1 MSRARLL
8 LQKRPGFG
16 PVGWLAHIVT
26 VLVLSIRYL
35 RWCPY
40 SHAELEIDGVHHY
53 SSMTDRG
60 VRSARLTIDGTF
72 RAYDAPAVGADDALR
87 RFDRIEHMG
96 YDWLGAVWW
105 GFPWARHRPGRY
117 SCFECVAEMM
127 GMPDPHK
134 QGPFELIAWA
144 QRNDGRVTA

>member
-1 MSRARLL
+1 MNRVRLIM
-8 LQKRPGFG
+8 QKRPGFG
-16 PVGWLAHIVT
+16 PLAFLAHCLIVA
-26 VLVLSIRYL
+26 VLSLRYL

-40 SHAELEIDGVHHY
+40 SHAEIEIDGLCH
-53 SSMTDRG
+53 SSMTDSG
-60 VRSARLTIDGTF
+60 VRAARLTIDSTF
-72 RAYDAPAVGADDALR
+72 RAYDAPAVDADDALS

-105 GFPWARHRPGRY
+105 GFPWARHRPGRMN
-117 SCFECVAEMM
+117 CFEAVAEMM

-144 QRNDGRVTA
+144 QRRTDGAA

>member
-1 MSRARLL
+1 MTRVRLL

-26 VLVLSIRYL
+26 VLVLSLRYM

-40 SHAELEIDGVHHY
+40 SHAELEIDGVCH
-53 SSMTDRG
+53 SSMTDQG
-60 VRSARLTIDGTF
+60 VRAARLPIDSTF
-72 RAYDAPAVGADDALR
+72 RPYDAPAVNATYALR
-87 RFDRIEHMG
+87 AFDAIKHMG

-105 GFPWARHRPGRY
+105 GFPWARHRPGRM

-144 QRNDGRVTA
+144 QNGRVTA